1 MYSIRRL
8 SHVMLGVV
16 ALACAS
22 FGFGAS
28 SAQADDKEL
37 AIRGLVDCGKK
48 VETAC
53 DIKDSFN
60 FWTSD
65 ITGETMSLKVD
76 VTWIKQDR
84 MPSLDQEDEVC
95 LTGSMREDQV
105 YQAWSINE
113 NCDEGTVND
122 KDELRDKKQESKD
135 RNRH

>member
-1 MYSIRRL
+1 ML
-8 SHVMLGVV
+8 SVA

-37 AIRGLVDCGKK
+37 ALRGLVDCGRK
-48 VETAC
+48 VETSC
-53 DIKDSFN
+53 NITDSFN

-65 ITGETMSLKVD
+65 ITGETTSVTVD

-95 LTGSMREDQV
+95 LTGSMRVDQV

-122 KDELRDKKQESKD
+122 KDEQRDKKQESKD